1 MPVAKTGLA
10 VDIAVNAGAETQRRV
25 AVVTGAGSGVGA
37 AVAVA
42 LAGAGY
48 ATVLAGRRIE
58 ALDSTRAR
66 IESAGGTALSVMT
79 DVTDAASVKALF
91 AQTAAHFGRIDVLFN
106 NAGVNVAP
114 VLPDELSPDDWDR
127 VIATNVTGIFLC
139 VREAFALMRSQPEP
153 GGRIINNGSLSAHVP
168 RPRSLAY
175 TASKHAVTGITRAV
189 ALDGRAHNIA
199 CGQIDIGNAATDLT
213 ATMTD
218 GALQPDG
225 SIRSEPLMPVDAVAR
240 GVLYM
245 AGLPLDVNVL
255 HLTVMATGMPYV
267 GRG

>member
-1 MPVAKTGLA
+1 M
-10 VDIAVNAGAETQRRV
+10 RV
-25 AVVTGAGSGVGA
+25 
-37 AVAVA
+37 
-42 LAGAGY
+42 
-48 ATVLAGRRIE
+48 VLAGRRIA
-58 ALDSTRAR
+58 ALEQTRDR
-66 IESAGGTALSVMT
+66 IESAGGTALSVAT

-91 AQTAAHFGRIDVLFN
+91 AHTAAQFGRIDVLFN
-106 NAGVNVAP
+106 NAGINVAP

-139 VREAFALMRSQPEP
+139 VREAFALMRSQPDP

-175 TASKHAVTGITRAV
+175 AASKHAVTGITRAV
-189 ALDGRAHNIA
+189 ALDGRDYNIA

-213 ATMTD
+213 ASMTV

-225 SIRSEPLMPVDAVAR
+225 SVQPEPVIPVDAIAR

-245 AGLPLDVNVL
+245 AGLPLDANVL